1 MVICNECGVENE
13 IGRVFCSGCGVKLDL
28 SAMTSDHVASLH
40 KVPWYKEL
48 KYLKYLAII
57 PVIIVVIPIW
67 MRMSPVTAPIGEMGN
82 PVGRMRVIRA
92 LDTIKQVEAGELK
105 DATLELSESDLNAF
119 FRIGKAREMG
129 YYSIRV
135 DIVRGAVRIR
145 ALRPRRTFNLG
156 GKRIEP
162 LKSIDMICVASR
174 GKLVPVKVKVGHLGA
189 GRKAAMPLIRDIT
202 KQDEWQLLSGVS
214 ELTLENDKLT
224 VVAGK

>member
-1 MVICNECGVENE
+1 MVICKECETENE
-13 IGRVFCSGCGVKLDL
+13 IGKVFCKICGAKLDL
-28 SAMTSDHVASLH
+28 SNMTSDHVSSLS
-40 KVPWYKEL
+40 VVVWYKQM
-48 KYLKYLAII
+48 KYLRYLAII
-57 PVIIVVIPIW
+57 PVILVLIPIW
-67 MRMSPVTAPIGEMGN
+67 MRLSPVTAPIGEMGT

-92 LDTIKQVEAGELK
+92 LAQLDQMAAGELK
-105 DATLELSESDLNAF
+105 GVAPELSEADINAF

-174 GKLVPVKVKVGHLGA
+174 GKLVPAKVKVGHLGA